1 MSASVTAIR
10 NEAVANNQVY
20 NRDDHCPNEDPSQD
34 LDDLE
39 INSEINDVVKA
50 ANDLRVT
57 KTILNGK

>member
-39 INSEINDVVKA
+39 INSEINDVV
-50 ANDLRVT
+50 
-57 KTILNGK
+57 